1 MQYTIRSV
9 PQDLDEALRRRAREE
24 GRSLNAVLIDA
35 LRSAEGLGGQ
45 PRRDLSWLAGTWD
58 AEGEVDRALADQ
70 RGIDAELW
78 SP

>member
-1 MQYTIRSV
+1 MKYTIRSV

-24 GRSLNAVLIDA
+24 GRSLNAVVIDA
-35 LRSAEGLGGQ
+35 LRSAEGLGAQ

-58 AEGEVDRALADQ
+58 AESEVDRAIADQ
-70 RGIDAELW
+70 RSIDPERW